1 MTKSIYDVLDEYR
14 ALALD
19 KRNQGDLFEYLI
31 QSFLRTAPLYQQRFS
46 DVWLWRDYPGR
57 NGRADTGIDLV
68 AKDRETGDLTA
79 IQCKFYDA
87 GHVISKAE
95 VDGFLAASGKH
106 GEFAARLFVST
117 TDHWGKNAQET
128 IEGQHPPVMRL
139 GVHDLG
145 DSGVDWSTY
154 SFDRP
159 TELQPDAKK
168 KLRPYQSEA
177 IAAVRAGLTEGE
189 RGKLIMACGT
199 GKTFTS
205 LRAME
210 DVVPEGG
217 RVLFLVPSIAL
228 LSQTLKE
235 WTAAAESPIRAFAV
249 CSDVRVG
256 KRSRDD
262 DAADLT
268 LTDLAYPAT
277 TDATGLAAQ
286 FSKRLGAGK
295 TTVVFSTYQSIGVI
309 HEAQQQGV
317 PDFDLIIC
325 DEAHR
330 TTGVTLADEEES
342 HFVKVHDAE
351 YIRGSKRLYMT
362 ATPRIYGSEAK
373 KVQADGAAVLASM
386 DDESLYGPEL
396 YRLGFGEAVAGRWLT
411 DYKVIVLAVDE
422 RQVSRSMQRVLA
434 TSEHE
439 IDLPDAAKIVGCW
452 NGLAKRSDD
461 PEDFGRDRAPMQRA
475 VAFTRSIRD
484 SKQFAEQFEEIA
496 GELASDDRPPRCE
509 VQHVDGGMNILER
522 NGRLDWLREGGKP
535 GECRI
540 LSNAKCLSEG
550 VDVPALDAVLFLNP
564 RNSIVDVVQS
574 VGRVMRL
581 SAGKEYGYVILPV
594 AVPTDQ
600 EPDVALND
608 NKRFEVVWKVLQAL
622 RAHDERLDATINKL
636 DLNRDKRANGQ
647 ISIIGVNTD
656 SRAADAWAG
665 DSAPVRLGEWDSD
678 GVPVTLGAEAAQAA
692 AVRVQSSQLAF
703 PGFEQ
708 WEDAFYARIVKKV
721 GTRRYWEDWAKDIGE
736 IAQRQITRITDL
748 VEGSDHELRQQFTR
762 FHKGL
767 QDNLNP
773 SVKRDDAIEMLAQ
786 HLITQPVFDALF
798 AHEDF
803 SRKNPVA
810 QVMQGMLDALEGKN
824 LGAETKTL
832 EKFYDDVRIRAE
844 GLDNAAAKQ
853 HVVKELYEKFFSHA
867 FSRTSDRLGIV
878 YTPIEIVDFIL
889 RSVDD
894 ALYAEF
900 GSRITDE
907 GVHVLDP
914 FTGTGTFIVRLL
926 QSGLIAPD
934 ELPRKYRHELHANE
948 LVLLAYYVAAV
959 NIEETYQS
967 LRGGNH
973 VPFDGIVLTD
983 TFQMT
988 EDGDELDGRGVFP
1001 VNNERVQAQLER
1013 PIRVIVG
1020 NPPYSKGQDS
1030 GNDDNQ
1036 NLKYPTLDKR
1046 IADTYAKRSTG
1057 TNKNSLYDSYI
1068 RAIRWASD
1076 RIGDQGIV
1084 AYVSNGGFIDG
1095 NTADG
1100 LRKTLQDE
1108 FSSLYIFNLRGNQRT
1123 AGEQSRKEGGKVF
1136 GGGSRATIA
1145 IYLLVKNPQ
1154 QRNGGVFYRDIG
1166 DYLSR
1171 EEKLETIAKAGSF
1184 AALDWRRVEP
1194 NDEGDWLG
1202 QRSPEFESYTPI
1214 GSKDP
1219 ADKHRARFLELYSRG
1234 LATARDAWVY
1244 NYSAPALE
1252 ANVRRMVEFYNA
1264 QVDAALGGGPQDR
1277 VVDASRISWG
1287 AGLQSLLERGIRIQV
1302 EQHRSA
1308 TATYRPFS
1316 KTHLHFEPRLL
1327 ERTYQMTKLYPTP
1340 ESKNWGFVLTS
1351 PASHYPTFEVLA
1363 VDTVP
1368 DLHSLDT
1375 GQFFPRYRFEPID
1388 HDLLAGL
1395 EPADSGYRR
1404 IDNVTDEI
1412 LAEYQ
1417 ATFGKG
1423 VTKDDIFH
1431 YLYGILHSPDYRARF
1446 KTDLKK
1452 MLPRIPKVRAFREFA
1467 SAGAEL
1473 ARLHIGYETATPH
1486 PVAIDRREGASLRVE
1501 KMRYGKTGGQVD
1513 KSIIVYNNGITVR
1526 GIPLEAQE
1534 YMLGARSALDWILER
1549 YQVKTDKRSGIV
1561 NDPNAWGE
1569 EHGDPRYILDL
1580 IGRITTVS
1588 LETVRIVRSLP
1599 ELDVVR

>member
-1 MTKSIYDVLDEYR
+1 MTKSINDVLDEYR
-14 ALALD
+14 GIALD

-31 QSFLRTAPLYQQRFS
+31 QSFLRTAPLYQQRYS

-57 NGRADTGIDLV
+57 EGRPDTGIDLV
-68 AKDRETGDLTA
+68 AKDRETGELTA

-87 GHVISKAE
+87 DHTVSKAE

-106 GEFAARLFVST
+106 SEFAARLFVST
-117 TDHWGKNAQET
+117 TDHWGKNAEAT
-128 IEGQHPPVMRL
+128 IEGQHPPVTRL

-154 SFDRP
+154 SFERP
-159 TELQPDAKK
+159 HELQPDPKK
-168 KLRPYQSEA
+168 QLRPYQSEA
-177 IAAVRAGLTEGE
+177 IAAVKAGLADDD

-210 DVVPEGG
+210 EIVPAGG
-217 RVLFLVPSIAL
+217 KVLFLVPSIAL

-235 WTAAAESPIRAFAV
+235 WTAAAESPFRAFAV
-249 CSDVRVG
+249 CSDARVG

-262 DAADLT
+262 DTADLT

-277 TDATGLAAQ
+277 TDAASLVAQ
-286 FSKRLGAGK
+286 FGKRLGAGK
-295 TTVVFSTYQSIGVI
+295 TTVVFSTYQSVGVI

-330 TTGVTLADEEES
+330 TTGVTLANEEES
-342 HFVKVHDAE
+342 HFVRVHDAD
-351 YIRGSKRLYMT
+351 YVRGAKRLYMT

-373 KVQADGAAVLASM
+373 QVQAEGAAVLASM
-386 DDESLYGPEL
+386 DDESLYGREL

-422 RQVSRSMQRVLA
+422 NQVSRNMQTMLE

-439 IDLPDAAKIVGCW
+439 IQLPDAAKMIGCW

-461 PEDFGRDRAPMQRA
+461 PDDFGKDRAPMQRA

-484 SKQFAEQFEEIA
+484 SKQFAEQFEEIS
-496 GELASDDRPPRCE
+496 GNLADLDRPPLCE
-509 VQHVDGGMNILER
+509 VHHVDGGMNILER
-522 NGRLDWLREGGKP
+522 NGKLDWLREGGKP

-600 EPDVALND
+600 DPSVALND

-636 DLNRDKRANGQ
+636 DLNKDKRANGQ
-647 ISIIGVNTD
+647 ISIIGVN
-656 SRAADAWAG
+656 ADARAMDEWSG
-665 DSAPVRLGEWDSD
+665 DSAPA
-678 GVPVTLGAEAAQAA
+678 TAGAEAAQAA
-692 AVRVQSSQLAF
+692 AVRVQNTQLAF

-748 VEGSDHELRQQFTR
+748 VEGSDHELQRQFTR

-773 SVKRDDAIEMLAQ
+773 SVERVDAIEMLAQ
-786 HLITQPVFDALF
+786 HLITRPVFDALF
-798 AHEDF
+798 AHDEF
-803 SRKNPVA
+803 SKNNPVA
-810 QVMQGMLDALEGKN
+810 QVMQQMLDALEGRN

-832 EKFYDDVRIRAE
+832 EKFYDDVRVRAA

-894 ALYAEF
+894 ALHEEF
-900 GSRITDE
+900 GSRITDA

-926 QSGLIAPD
+926 QSGLISQSD
-934 ELPRKYRHELHANE
+934 LPRKYREELHANE

-988 EDGDELDGRGVFP
+988 EDGDELDGNGVFP
-1001 VNNERVQAQLER
+1001 ENNKRVQDQMAR

-1036 NLKYPTLDKR
+1036 NLKYSTLDRR
-1046 IADTYAKRSTG
+1046 IAETYAKRSTG

-1076 RIGDQGIV
+1076 RIGDKGIV

-1100 LRKTLQDE
+1100 LRKTLQEE
-1108 FSSLYIFNLRGNQRT
+1108 FSSVYVFNLRGNTRT
-1123 AGEQSRKEGGKVF
+1123 SGEQARKEGGQTF
-1136 GGGSRATIA
+1136 GSGSRATIA
-1145 IYLLVKNPQ
+1145 IYLLVKNPL
-1154 QRNGGVFYRDIG
+1154 QRAGGVFYRDIG

-1171 EEKLETIAKAGSF
+1171 EDKLGAIDRAGSYR
-1184 AALDWRRVEP
+1184 ALDWRRIEP
-1194 NDEGDWLG
+1194 NDAGDWLG
-1202 QRSPEFESYTPI
+1202 QRSPEFEIYTPL
-1214 GSKDP
+1214 GSKDA
-1219 ADKHRARFLELYSRG
+1219 ADRHRVRFLDLYSAG
-1234 LATARDAWVY
+1234 IKTNRDAWVY
-1244 NYSAPALE
+1244 NYSASALE
-1252 ANVRRMVEFYNA
+1252 SNVRRMIDFYNE
-1264 QVDAALGGGPQDR
+1264 QVASTNADERRKHA
-1277 VVDASRISWG
+1277 VDTSQISWG
-1287 AGLQSLLERGIRIQV
+1287 AGLKSLLERGVRIQLDSD
-1302 EQHRSA
+1302 RSV
-1308 TATYRPFS
+1308 TTTYRPFS
-1316 KTHLHFEPRLL
+1316 KSRLHFEPRLL
-1327 ERTYQMTKLYPTP
+1327 ERTYQMTRLFPTP
-1340 ESKNWGFVLTS
+1340 QAKNWGFVLTS

-1368 DLHSLDT
+1368 DLHTLDT
-1375 GQFFPRYRFEPID
+1375 GQFFPRYRYEPAED
-1388 HDLLAGL
+1388 DLLSQL
-1395 EPADSGYRR
+1395 EPATAGWRR
-1404 IDNVTDEI
+1404 FDNVTDDV
-1412 LAEYQ
+1412 LADYRT
-1417 ATFGKG
+1417 TFGKSLS
-1423 VTKDDIFH
+1423 KDDIFH
-1431 YLYGILHSPDYRARF
+1431 YLYGILHSPDYRAQF
-1446 KTDLKK
+1446 ETDLKK
-1452 MLPRIPKVRAFREFA
+1452 MLPRIPKVKAFREFA
-1467 SAGAEL
+1467 KAGAEL
-1473 ARLHIGYETATPH
+1473 AELHINYESVEPH
-1486 PVAIDRREGASLRVE
+1486 PLDIDQRQGASLRVE
-1501 KMRYGKTGGQVD
+1501 KMRYGKSGGQVD
-1513 KSIIVYNNGITVR
+1513 KTTVVYNGGITVH

-1588 LETVRIVRSLP
+1588 LETVR
-1599 ELDVVR
+1599 VVRGLPGLEIV